1 MKAPNT
7 LGSHLRLFLSDYQP
21 RQCNAS
27 QNTIWAY
34 RDSLK
39 QFLCYVAKAEK
50 YSVAD
55 IRWADLEHQH
65 VLGFLESIES
75 ENGNSIST
83 RNHRLAAIRSF
94 FRYVAQTTPEAVELA
109 AQILTIPKK
118 KMESKS
124 MDYLTKVE
132 LTAILQQVT
141 LETSAGRRDDTLL
154 RLMHNTGAR
163 VQEVV
168 DLKASDL
175 RLDTSPSVRIF
186 GKGRKERFCPLWRE
200 TARKLRGLL
209 HEQQIDINSHEFI
222 FLNSQGKKLTRF
234 GVKYIIEKY
243 VRLATKSAPTLSR
256 KNIHPHTFRHTTA
269 LHLLQSG
276 VDLNT
281 IRCWLGH
288 ADVTTTN
295 RYVEIDLEMK
305 RKALSLM
312 NAPTGQNRPVAMN
325 DNLLDWLDSI

>member
-1 MKAPNT
+1 MKAVNT

-27 QNTIWAY
+27 PNTIWAY

-39 QFLCYVAKAEK
+39 QLLCYVAKVK
-50 YSVAD
+50 KRSVAELKL
-55 IRWADLEHQH
+55 ADLEHRR
-65 VLGFLESIES
+65 VLDFLESIES

-94 FRYVAQTTPEAVELA
+94 FRYVALTDPEAVELS
-109 AQILTIPKK
+109 AQILTIPTKK
-118 KMESKS
+118 TESKS
-124 MDYLTKVE
+124 MDYLTKEE
-132 LTAILQQVT
+132 LAVILRQVN
-141 LETSAGRRDDTLL
+141 LESPAGRRDDALL
-154 RLMHNTGAR
+154 RFLHNTGAR

-175 RLDTSPSVRIF
+175 RLDGSPSAKIF

-200 TARKLRGLL
+200 TAVRIHRHLSER
-209 HEQQIDINSHEFI
+209 QVDPNSSEPVFT
-222 FLNSQGKKLTRF
+222 NGQGKKLTRF
-234 GVKYIIEKY
+234 GVTYIIEKY
-243 VRLATKSAPTLSR
+243 VQMAMKSTPTLSR

-269 LHLLQSG
+269 LHLLQAG

-295 RYVEIDLEMK
+295 RYLEIDLEMK
-305 RKALSLM
+305 RKALSSM
-312 NAPTGQNRPVAMN
+312 VAPTGQNRRLAMN
-325 DNLLDWLDSI
+325 DSLLAWLDNL